1 MRKSLWIIPVVLL
14 FAALGTPSAHAD
26 SISQTWDITSFGTFT
41 TLGLSPFNSAL
52 GTLDAV
58 GLTATSILT
67 IPDGATGSIALAFP
81 GVSAAQAVNP
91 PGCQIVGGCAD
102 TASIT
107 ANGPTLFYAPFFTP
121 VSTFLTTFT
130 ESYTAVGSA
139 GDTVNYSGTLT
150 YDYSPVATPESGTL
164 PLELSGL
171 GLVGLM
177 FVMRKRLGLGL
188 PRAT

>member
-52 GTLDAV
+52 GTLNTV
-58 GLTATSILT
+58 GLTATSTLT
-67 IPDGATGSIALAFP
+67 VPVGLTGSIALAFP
-81 GVSAAQAVNP
+81 GVSIAQAVNSP
-91 PGCQIVGGCAD
+91 CQIVGGCTD
-102 TASIT
+102 LASIT
-107 ANGPTLFYAPFFTP
+107 ANGPTQFFAPFFTP

-150 YDYSPVATPESGTL
+150 YNYSPVATPEPGTSTL
-164 PLELSGL
+164 LVTGVGLL
-171 GLVGLM
+171 GLMVVL
-177 FVMRKRLGLGL
+177 RKRKVQRL
-188 PRAT
+188 AQAA

>member
-14 FAALGTPSAHAD
+14 FVTLGTPSAHAD
-26 SISQTWDITSFGTFT
+26 SLSQTWDITSFGTFT

-52 GTLDAV
+52 GTLNTV
-58 GLTATSILT
+58 GLTAISTLT
-67 IPDGATGSIALAFP
+67 VPDGLTGSILLAFP
-81 GVSAAQAVNP
+81 GVTINQVANP
-91 PGCQIVGGCAD
+91 CQLSFGCTD
-102 TASIT
+102 TAIL
-107 ANGPTLFYAPFFTP
+107 ADNGPTFYAPFFTP

-150 YDYSPVATPESGTL
+150 YDYSPVATPEPGTL

-188 PRAT
+188 P